1 MIKKHF
7 LNLKVKVIPYLD
19 QAIISMGNFLI
30 GIFIYRFLGLIDFAT
45 FSIIWFISHLINSL
59 QMSAIINFM
68 NSSYKEDGK
77 IFLYTTLFYSEIIFS
92 LIICIFISIF
102 LFAFADYMGVNNLNN
117 LTLIFFYFIFQL
129 NNFIKRIFYHNNL
142 YKITIIN
149 NTIIYFGSIIS
160 IFCLDYYEI
169 FSLQIFMNFF
179 SIIVLFSTLLFFN
192 KFLSFINISKRKFE
206 HFKSIWN
213 YSKWLICSSCS
224 DFFCLNLWQI
234 NLAANISPAI
244 LGLFRA
250 CYSIASFINIFYLAF
265 ENIYPKKFSRFIKE
279 SNVNKK
285 EIMHY
290 INSFLF
296 NFFKVAIPLLLLVF
310 FFSKDIFN
318 LIYGDLDISEH
329 QTILAA
335 SFVIILI
342 SVAKFP
348 VYFTIR
354 SYNKTKIIFFG
365 SFAGALF
372 SVMLSE
378 IMITEFGVN
387 GFIFGTIVNQ
397 IIITYLPF
405 IILFK
410 KYLK

>member
-1 MIKKHF
+1 M
-7 LNLKVKVIPYLD
+7 LY
-19 QAIISMGNFLI
+19 
-30 GIFIYRFLGLIDFAT
+30 
-45 FSIIWFISHLINSL
+45 SL
-59 QMSAIINFM
+59 
-68 NSSYKEDGK
+68 
-77 IFLYTTLFYSEIIFS
+77 
-92 LIICIFISIF
+92 
-102 LFAFADYMGVNNLNN
+102 
-117 LTLIFFYFIFQL
+117 
-129 NNFIKRIFYHNNL
+129 
-142 YKITIIN
+142 
-149 NTIIYFGSIIS
+149 
-160 IFCLDYYEI
+160 
-169 FSLQIFMNFF
+169 
-179 SIIVLFSTLLFFN
+179 
-192 KFLSFINISKRKFE
+192 
-206 HFKSIWN
+206 
-213 YSKWLICSSCS
+213 
-224 DFFCLNLWQI
+224 
-234 NLAANISPAI
+234 
-244 LGLFRA
+244 
-250 CYSIASFINIFYLAF
+250 
-265 ENIYPKKFSRFIKE
+265 
-279 SNVNKK
+279 
-285 EIMHY
+285 
-290 INSFLF
+290 
-296 NFFKVAIPLLLLVF
+296 
-310 FFSKDIFN
+310 KDIFN